1 MSPGE
6 RRLGQAR
13 KQYLEELGKET
24 REWMKGAVAGY
35 FFEQPCGRQMVA
47 VLRREVLQLEKHV
60 GAYCGVAI

>member
-1 MSPGE
+1 
-6 RRLGQAR
+6 
-13 KQYLEELGKET
+13 
-24 REWMKGAVAGY
+24 MKGAVAGY